1 MSEESSVEQARLPGE
16 LALSHACRVAIE
28 EDKPVLFDYWGP
40 SVGGTVIIGVRE
52 NGEKLL
58 VKNEEEYT
66 SPVRQMFRAQSE
78 LVVITENSIY
88 LVADNVQSRKI
99 S

>member
-1 MSEESSVEQARLPGE
+1 MSEGSDVERSNVPSE
-16 LALSHACRVAIE
+16 LALSHACRIAIE
-28 EDKPVLFDYWGP
+28 EDKPVLFDYWTP
-40 SVGGTVIIGVRE
+40 SMGGTVIIGVRE

-66 SPVRQMFRAQSE
+66 SPVRQMFRAKSE

-88 LVADNVQSRKI
+88 LIADNVQSRTI